1 MITTFII
8 ALIIFSVIVLV
19 HELGHFITA
28 KSSGVRVEEF
38 GLGFPPR
45 MYGITKGETIY
56 SINWIPF
63 GGFNRVTGEVDPD
76 LPRSLASKNAGIRLL
91 FFSAGSIMNL
101 LLPLLLF
108 SIAFMLPHNML
119 TEPVVV
125 KDIASGSPAAM
136 TAMEP
141 GDTILSLN
149 DKSIQSISELQRNTN
164 LNLGREITLLVQHS
178 DATTE
183 EIKVV
188 PRWKPPEGQG
198 AIGVLLDA
206 ELALSGRTI
215 VSRSEPIWR
224 AIPMSV
230 NGCIEALVLYKNGI
244 IGMITGAFPATLT
257 GPVGIV
263 QMMGEVAKVGISP
276 LLEFAALISMVVG
289 LINLFPLPALDGG
302 RIAFVVLELL
312 RRGKRVS
319 PRVEGLVHSVGFV
332 LLLGVMALVTYQDI
346 LRIISG
352 DSIMP

>member
-8 ALIIFSVIVLV
+8 ALVIFSVIVLV

-38 GLGFPPR
+38 GIGFPPR
-45 MYGITKGETIY
+45 IYGITRGETIY

-63 GGFNRVTGEVDPD
+63 GGFNKVTGEVEPD

-108 SIAFMLPHNML
+108 SIAFMLPHNVL

-125 KDIASGSPAAM
+125 KEIAPGSPAAM

-149 DKSIQSISELQRNTN
+149 DKPVQSISDLQRDIN
-164 LNLGREITLLVQHS
+164 LNLGREVTLLLRHS
-178 DATTE
+178 DGTTE
-183 EIKVV
+183 EIKLV

-206 ELALSGRTI
+206 ELAVSGRTI
-215 VSRSEPIWR
+215 VSQSEPIWR
-224 AIPMSV
+224 ALPMSV
-230 NGCIEALVLYKNGI
+230 KASIEAFILYKNGI

-289 LINLFPLPALDGG
+289 LVNLFPLPALDGG
-302 RIAFVVLELL
+302 RISFVVLEVL

-319 PRVEGLVHSVGFV
+319 PRVEGLVHSIGFI
-332 LLLGVMALVTYQDI
+332 LLLGVMALITYQDI
-346 LRIISG
+346 LRIITG
-352 DSIMP
+352 DNIIP

>member
-8 ALIIFSVIVLV
+8 ALVIFSVIVLV

-28 KSSGVRVEEF
+28 KSSGVKVEEF
-38 GLGFPPR
+38 GIGFPPR
-45 MYGITKGETIY
+45 LYGITRGETIY

-63 GGFNRVTGEVDPD
+63 GGFNKVTGEVDPD

-101 LLPLLLF
+101 LLPLVLF
-108 SIAFMLPHNML
+108 SIAFMLPHNEL
-119 TEPVVV
+119 IEPVVV
-125 KDIASGSPAAM
+125 KEIAPGSPAAM

-149 DKSIQSISELQRNTN
+149 DKPVQSISELQRDTN
-164 LNLGREITLLVQHS
+164 LNLGREVTLLVRHS

-215 VSRSEPIWR
+215 VSQSEPIWR
-224 AIPMSV
+224 ALPMSV
-230 NGCIEALVLYKNGI
+230 NASIEAFILYKNGI
-244 IGMITGAFPATLT
+244 IGMITGAFPAALT

-289 LINLFPLPALDGG
+289 LVNLFPLPALDGG
-302 RIAFVVLELL
+302 RIAFIVLELL

-319 PRVEGLVHSVGFV
+319 PKIEGLVHSVGFI
-332 LLLGVMALVTYQDI
+332 LLLAVMALITYQDI
-346 LRIISG
+346 IRIITG
-352 DSIMP
+352 DNILP